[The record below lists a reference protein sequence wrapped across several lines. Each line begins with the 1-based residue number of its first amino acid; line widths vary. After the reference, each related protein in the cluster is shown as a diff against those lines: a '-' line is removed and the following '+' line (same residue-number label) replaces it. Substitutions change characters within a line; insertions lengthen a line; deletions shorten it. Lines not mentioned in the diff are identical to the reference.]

1 MRIVFD
7 TNVLIAALISR
18 GFCHELLEHC
28 VLTHTLVTSDFIL
41 DEVREKLVGK
51 LKYSLDL
58 ADEAKTVLRS
68 RMQVVVCSPLSSPVS
83 RDPDDDNVLA
93 TALAGDCECIITG
106 DGDLLVLKEFENIKI
121 VSPRQF
127 FISEE
132 FR

>member
-18 GFCHELLEHC
+18 GFCHELFEHC

-41 DEVREKLVGK
+41 DEVREKLVAK
-51 LKYSLDL
+51 FKYSVDI
-58 ADEAKTVLRS
+58 AGEARALLLT
-68 RMQVVVCSPLSSPVS
+68 RMQLVVPEQLVSPVS
-83 RDPDDDNVLA
+83 RDFDDDNILA
-93 TALAGDCECIITG
+93 TALTGQCDFIITG
-106 DGDLLVLKEFENIKI
+106 DGDLLVIKEFKSIKI

-127 FISEE
+127 LDNEE